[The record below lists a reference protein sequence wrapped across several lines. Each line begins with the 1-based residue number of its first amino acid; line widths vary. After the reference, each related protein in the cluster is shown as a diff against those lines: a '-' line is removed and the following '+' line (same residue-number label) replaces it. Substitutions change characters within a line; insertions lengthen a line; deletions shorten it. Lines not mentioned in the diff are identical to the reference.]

1 MHEEPSLPQWWARG
15 AALTPGVG
23 AAPRAWPWGR
33 RGHTFVTAGRLHML
47 GALGADACAGGF
59 LTLNFSHHRFFILF
73 LSWCDLEAC
82 RALTYVYRNYDT

>member
-47 GALGADACAGGF
+47 GATGE
-59 LTLNFSHHRFFILF
+59 TLF
-73 LSWCDLEAC
+73 L
-82 RALTYVYRNYDT
+82 

>member
-33 RGHTFVTAGRLHML
+33 SGHTFVTAGRLHML
-47 GALGADACAGGF
+47 GATGE
-59 LTLNFSHHRFFILF
+59 TLF
-73 LSWCDLEAC
+73 L
-82 RALTYVYRNYDT
+82 